1 MLSIWRNAFYYPL
14 CWLSKI
20 CINFD
25 LSYER
30 AHHMLWA
37 VISMGTVNF
46 MTNTFRFKLILI
58 RMKVKN
64 VYNTYLGSPS
74 YESWK
79 LINFVLDYLHSNFAK
94 KVEIFAHLS
103 RIIINSL
110 ICNRN
115 TSLCKFVITQ
125 SSTKFYY
132 FLSSCYKAYH
142 CSLLK
147 SSHM

>member
-58 RMKVKN
+58 CMKVKKCEQHIFRQSKLW
-64 VYNTYLGSPS
+64 VLGIDQFCFELFTIQS
-74 YESWK
+74 
-79 LINFVLDYLHSNFAK
+79 FAY
-94 KVEIFAHLS
+94 LS
-103 RIIINSL
+103 RIIINTL

>member
-1 MLSIWRNAFYYPL
+1 
-14 CWLSKI
+14 
-20 CINFD
+20 
-25 LSYER
+25 
-30 AHHMLWA
+30 
-37 VISMGTVNF
+37 MGTVNF

-58 RMKVKN
+58 CMKVKN
-64 VYNTYLGSPS
+64 VNNTYLGSPS
-74 YESWK
+74 YQFWE
-79 LINFVLDYLHSNFAK
+79 LINFVLDYLHYNFAK
-94 KVEIFAHLS
+94 QKSKILLQIIVVSRIS
-103 RIIINSL
+103 RIIINTL